1 MKKALV
7 IILIGAF
14 FLLGISLGGNY
25 NNSSRI
31 FEEAK
36 DNFEVEIQDP
46 NNDYNPK
53 DIKPEAGLINK
64 IANKIDDILEKIAQK
79 LK

>member
-36 DNFEVEIQDP
+36 DEFEIEIKDP

-53 DIKPEAGLINK
+53 DLKPEAGIINK
-64 IANKIDDILEKIAQK
+64 IANKIDAILEKISEK